1 MTDEINDDGAIVT
14 ESEPLPSQVQAE
26 PETPAV
32 EAQPESLPEDV
43 ADKTKRRFKT
53 LLQERDHWKQEA
65 LKAKETLGKP
75 APKLEDFDHD
85 IEKYTSAAV
94 DHKAQEIAVNSVEQ
108 QALRAEQEAAK
119 ELESEFNRATAEAVK
134 QFPDFDKVFDNSV
147 PVSLQ
152 MAEAIVVSEKPA
164 DIAYYLGTNRDV
176 AARIAA
182 LPPHMQGY
190 EIARLEAKLSSAPLV
205 SNAPRPPSQSVY
217 GVNATG
223 KKGYDDM
230 SDEEFEAT
238 RAKERAAH
246 RARMY

>member
-1 MTDEINDDGAIVT
+1 MTDDTNDDGAIVT
-14 ESEPLPSQVQAE
+14 ESEPKVGEVQPAPE
-26 PETPAV
+26 PAKV
-32 EAQPESLPEDV
+32 EAQPEALPEDV

-85 IEKYTSAAV
+85 IEQYTSAAV
-94 DHKAQEIAVNSVEQ
+94 EHKAQEIAVNSVEQ

-119 ELESEFNRATAEAVK
+119 ELESEFNRATADAVK
-134 QFPDFDKVFDNSV
+134 QFPDFDKVFDNTV

-152 MAEAIVVSEKPA
+152 MAEAIVVSDRPA

-190 EIARLEAKLSSAPLV
+190 EIARLEAKLSTAPLV
-205 SNAPRPPSQSVY
+205 SNAPRPPSHTVH

-223 KKGYDDM
+223 KKSYDDM

-238 RAKERAAH
+238 RAKERAAY